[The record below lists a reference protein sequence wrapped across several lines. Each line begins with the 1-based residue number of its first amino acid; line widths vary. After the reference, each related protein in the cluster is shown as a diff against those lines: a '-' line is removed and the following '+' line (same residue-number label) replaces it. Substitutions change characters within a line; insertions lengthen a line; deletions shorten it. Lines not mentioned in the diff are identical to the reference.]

1 MVNVYT
7 KNGQFN
13 ITESLMEAI
22 KANNPELLVEKKNN
36 KVYNSD
42 ISNIH
47 NDSEIDDNALSKIE
61 QSYDNFLKGKIIDGL
76 RKIPNFSGL
85 SEKEKQKYIDEFK
98 KEFSKEE
105 YIQYFADEQIN
116 NLAYSKALNSVTDE
130 KWESLSDSKKN
141 KMVKNISDDIRNKL
155 SAYIEDI
162 YLGNL
167 NKFLWKKAKEY
178 EDHEIE
184 KAERQKAS
192 DKSERGVDDAQDL
205 ILFQQI
211 LKNGGDI
218 SNGITLEDGTKL
230 SEDEIRNRIALNK
243 DFKDAWDD
251 FIKDEDAKN
260 QVKAEAE
267 RNKKSEEELKTQESL
282 ITPKTLK
289 DLLNS
294 DILKKEINTTE
305 YAARKLVEVSKYEIG
320 RLLGIFGSTNYNQ
333 TSNLPEEPLN
343 NANDN
348 SNINMKKAVGEAA
361 GDVSVANDNNG
372 AKKTNIGKNF
382 LSLASGGF
390 KLSPLFSGS
399 VKDTEKFGMAMKYFK
414 EYTQSNNENSLID
427 NLMDYLILKHSNV
440 ELFNQKLNN
449 EKIIDDSEKEK
460 LGKQLDEISAG
471 FLSNVIYLLEIG
483 NDNTFNEI
491 IRSIKFAPRLKEN
504 YYISNESKIHIFNVK
519 EQALVFTDTNS
530 KSLISIFIA
539 IPFLAKTTEFLKQ
552 GSKLLRHFGNIKV

>member
-7 KNGQFN
+7 NNGQFN

-22 KANNPELLVEKKNN
+22 KTNNPELLVEKKNN
-36 KVYNSD
+36 KVYNSG

-47 NDSEIDDNALSKIE
+47 SDSEIDDNTLNKIE
-61 QSYDNFLKGKIIDGL
+61 QSYDNFLNGKIIDSL

-85 SEKEKQKYIDEFK
+85 PEEEKRKYIDKFN

-192 DKSERGVDDAQDL
+192 DKSKSGVDDAQDL

-243 DFKDAWDD
+243 DFRDAWND
-251 FIKDEDAKN
+251 FIKDEDATK
-260 QVKAEAE
+260 QVKDEAE

-333 TSNLPEEPLN
+333 ASNLPEEPLN

-361 GDVSVANDNNG
+361 GDVSAANDNNG

-449 EKIIDDSEKEK
+449 EKITDDSEKEK

-539 IPFLAKTTEFLKQ
+539 IPLLAKTTEFLKQ

>member
-539 IPFLAKTTEFLKQ
+539 IPLLAKTTEFLKQ

>member
-1 MVNVYT
+1 MINVYT
-7 KNGQFN
+7 NNGQFN

-36 KVYNSD
+36 RVYNSG

-85 SEKEKQKYIDEFK
+85 SEEEKQKYIDEFN

-130 KWESLSDSKKN
+130 KWKSLSDSKKN

-333 TSNLPEEPLN
+333 ASNLPEEPLN

-361 GDVSVANDNNG
+361 GDVSVANNNNG

-414 EYTQSNNENSLID
+414 EYTRSNNEDSLID

-449 EKIIDDSEKEK
+449 EKIIDDSEKKK

-519 EQALVFTDTNS
+519 EQALVFSDTNS

-539 IPFLAKTTEFLKQ
+539 IPLLAKTTEFLKQ